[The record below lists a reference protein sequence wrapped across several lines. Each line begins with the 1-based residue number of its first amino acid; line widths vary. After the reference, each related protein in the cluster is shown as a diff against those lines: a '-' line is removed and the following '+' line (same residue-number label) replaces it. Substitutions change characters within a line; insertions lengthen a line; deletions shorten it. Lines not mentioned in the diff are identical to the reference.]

1 MYRTISSAEKIHSSS
16 YKSESISNFYH
27 SVLQLCIKIV
37 DNGEHL
43 LRSGISGGFKSCR
56 QVGQHIFTATECPKC
71 WRQWQLLSRP
81 HRSSAAVG
89 GSSFSGSQKSSF
101 SAGNAANTNSFASA
115 ASNAAPIAIIR
126 LNNENNGD
134 GSYKFE

>member
-1 MYRTISSAEKIHSSS
+1 MVNIFFVVAFLVGLSHADKLDNTYLPPQSAQSA
-16 YKSESISNFYH
+16 
-27 SVLQLCIKIV
+27 
-37 DNGEHL
+37 GG
-43 LRSGISGGFKSCR
+43 SGSFL
-56 QVGQHIFTATECPKC
+56 AA
-71 WRQWQLLSRP
+71 P